1 MATNG
6 RINVKDAVRI
16 AVDYVREL
24 YAPEEL
30 VDLRLE
36 EVELT
41 ESGKYWLVTLGFS
54 RPEVKKQRSVDPVAA
69 ATSVLS
75 VLRPQ
80 QLEREY
86 KVVKINAKT
95 GDVQSMKIRQV

>member
-1 MATNG
+1 MASNG

-16 AVDYVREL
+16 AVEYVREL

-30 VDLRLE
+30 IELRLE
-36 EVELT
+36 EVELS

-54 RPEVKKQRSVDPVAA
+54 RPELKKQQHPMEPAA
-69 ATSVLS
+69 GSVLGL
-75 VLRPQ
+75 LRRQ
-80 QLEREY
+80 ELEREY

>member
-1 MATNG
+1 MASNG

-16 AVDYVREL
+16 AVGYVREL

-36 EVELT
+36 EVELSG
-41 ESGKYWLVTLGFS
+41 SGKYWFVTIGFS
-54 RPEVKKQRSVDPVAA
+54 RPELKKQQRETEPAPG
-69 ATSVLS
+69 SVLS
-75 VLRPQ
+75 LLRPQ
-80 QLEREY
+80 TLEREY
-86 KVVKINAKT
+86 KVVKIHAAT

>member
-16 AVDYVREL
+16 AVEYVRDL

-41 ESGKYWLVTLGFS
+41 EAGTYWFVTLGFS
-54 RPEVKKQRSVDPVAA
+54 RPELQKQQSQNPGPGGAMID
-69 ATSVLS
+69 L
-75 VLRPQ
+75 LRPPA
-80 QLEREY
+80 LEREY
-86 KVVKINAKT
+86 KVVKINARS
-95 GDVQSMKIRQV
+95 GDVQSMKMRKP